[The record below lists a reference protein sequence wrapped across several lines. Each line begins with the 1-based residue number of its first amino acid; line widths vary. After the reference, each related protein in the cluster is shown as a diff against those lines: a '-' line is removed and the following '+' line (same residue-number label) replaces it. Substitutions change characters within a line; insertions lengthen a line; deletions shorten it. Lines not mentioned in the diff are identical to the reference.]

1 MGNPRI
7 TLNATPVAAVLA
19 AVAGALVLA
28 SVAGQLTKYLTGH
41 DHVFGLI
48 ALFNLDGENN
58 LPAFYAVFLLLVAS
72 ALLLATAWL
81 ERARGGADA
90 RYWAVLGAGFLLMS
104 VDEACSLH
112 EALIPPMRQLLGAGR
127 LGIFYYAWVV
137 PALVFVALAGVY
149 FLQFVRRLP
158 PATRHACLLAAAL
171 YLGGALGVEL
181 LEGRHRELHGG
192 DPMYNVYVT
201 VEEALE
207 YAGLVVLIHG
217 LLRHLAAHHGELR
230 VGFANV
236 AATPRRESVLRRRLR
251 SRLRGATTH
260 APTVARDPQVP
271 ASGLGAASAAPP
283 AIRTSD

>member
-7 TLNATPVAAVLA
+7 TLNASPIAGTLA
-19 AVAGALVLA
+19 AIAAALVLA

-48 ALFNLDGENN
+48 AMFNLDGENN

-81 ERARGGADA
+81 ERDRGNADA
-90 RYWAVLGAGFLLMS
+90 RYWGVLGAGFLLMAI
-104 VDEACSLH
+104 DEACSLH

-137 PALVFVALAGVY
+137 PALVFVALAGLY

-158 PATRHACLLAAAL
+158 PATRRACLLAATL

-192 DPMYNVYVT
+192 GPMYNVYVT
-201 VEEALE
+201 VEESLE
-207 YAGLVVLIHG
+207 YAGLVVFIHG

-230 VGFANV
+230 VAFAD
-236 AATPRRESVLRRRLR
+236 ARRRESILRRRLR

-260 APTVARDPQVP
+260 APAAARDPPVP
-271 ASGLGAASAAPP
+271 ASGLGAASAVPP

>member
-7 TLNATPVAAVLA
+7 TLDATKAAAALG

-41 DHVFGLI
+41 DHVFGLV

-58 LPAFYAVFLLLVAS
+58 LPAFYAVLLLLVAS
-72 ALLLATAWL
+72 ALLLVTAWL
-81 ERARGGADA
+81 ERTRDGADA

-112 EALIPPMRQLLGAGR
+112 EALIAPMRHVLGAGR
-127 LGIFYYAWVV
+127 LGIFSYAWVV
-137 PALVFVALAGVY
+137 PALVFVALAGLY

-158 PATRHACLLAAAL
+158 PATRRACLLAAAL

-192 DPMYNVYVT
+192 GPMYNVYVT
-201 VEEALE
+201 VEESLE
-207 YAGLVVLIHG
+207 YAGLVVLIHA
-217 LLRHLAAHHGELR
+217 LLRYLAAFHGELR
-230 VGFANV
+230 VAFADAG
-236 AATPRRESVLRRRLR
+236 AAPRGESSLRRRFR
-251 SRLRGATTH
+251 SRLRGATAH
-260 APTVARDPQVP
+260 APAAARDPPVP
-271 ASGLGAASAAPP
+271 ATGLGAGSAAPP